1 MLTAPQPFQTLQTRG
16 ISTPGQFVPGIAQK
30 MHAAPLP
37 QRGRQHFR
45 DRMLQSLMTV
55 RDHILDSPQA
65 TFLQMRQ
72 EFRPRPLAFPV
83 HHFRRQHLTPTLAV
97 NPEGNLHRRERTE
110 PSSRT
115 CSYRASSSTYGYI
128 SSSSRSANVFRDAS
142 SFDTMAEIVAGENS

>member
-1 MLTAPQPFQTLQTRG
+1 MVPLQHVRGLHPQAMFPGQPIHRQRLLDMILDPFHEPAKPLLIAPTGYPGTQCLTSLPDMLTAPQPFQTLQTRG

-30 MHAAPLP
+30 MDAAPLP

-72 EFRPRPLAFPV
+72 EFRPRPLA
-83 HHFRRQHLTPTLAV
+83 
-97 NPEGNLHRRERTE
+97 
-110 PSSRT
+110 SRFAT
-115 CSYRASSSTYGYI
+115 SAAST
-128 SSSSRSANVFRDAS
+128 
-142 SFDTMAEIVAGENS
+142 